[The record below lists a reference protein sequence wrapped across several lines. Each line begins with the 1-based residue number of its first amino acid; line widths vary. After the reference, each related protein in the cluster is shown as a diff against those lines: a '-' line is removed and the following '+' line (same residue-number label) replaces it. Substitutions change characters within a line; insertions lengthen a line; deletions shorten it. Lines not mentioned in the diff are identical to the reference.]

1 MQIFGRDI
9 YLQMNAQGEFDFSDG
24 SAGEGYARWLA
35 QRKLAIAE
43 LARQLNLP
51 LGHQVEVW
59 LFGGVRLRGKLELQ
73 EEWLFFV
80 KDYVKNLRLL
90 VDHVPFSINEMES
103 CVRLD

>member
-1 MQIFGRDI
+1 
-9 YLQMNAQGEFDFSDG
+9 MNPQGELDFGSVSADDG
-24 SAGEGYARWLA
+24 YSRWLA
-35 QRKLAIAE
+35 QRKLAVAE
-43 LARQLNLP
+43 MARQMNLP

-80 KDYVKNLRLL
+80 KDDVKNLRLL